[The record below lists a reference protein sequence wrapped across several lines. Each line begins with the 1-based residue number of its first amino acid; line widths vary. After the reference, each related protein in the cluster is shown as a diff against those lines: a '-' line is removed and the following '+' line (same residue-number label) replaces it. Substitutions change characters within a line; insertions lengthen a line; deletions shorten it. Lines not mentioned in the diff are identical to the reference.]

1 MTRKL
6 VTRVVVEAF
15 VPTAW
20 YMRFGCLR
28 QAPLQLFLS
37 TVVTKHGRAFDARI
51 ARSNVRHASLK
62 ARGTR

>member
-6 VTRVVVEAF
+6 ATRVVVEAF
-15 VPTAW
+15 VPNPLVHHF
-20 YMRFGCLR
+20 RCLR

-51 ARSNVRHASLK
+51 ARSNVLHASLK

>member
-20 YMRFGCLR
+20 YMPSG
-28 QAPLQLFLS
+28 A
-37 TVVTKHGRAFDARI
+37 
-51 ARSNVRHASLK
+51 
-62 ARGTR
+62 